1 MLIPETQNCKGLW
14 IPQEF
19 SSNSTDPHST
29 FHTPVI
35 SNKKSHTTSAQNYLS
50 MQQNHTSHS
59 RQEMTTDI
67 HRHHTVQSVPCIH
80 WHQYVQQSG
89 SGKICALQTFYCH
102 AMLRCMQRNIVGCKE
117 RSSTDHKTR
126 LAHVTVEYLS
136 YRPSP
141 RWTHRAVRTTT
152 NLFNDR

>member
-1 MLIPETQNCKGLW
+1 
-14 IPQEF
+14 
-19 SSNSTDPHST
+19 
-29 FHTPVI
+29 
-35 SNKKSHTTSAQNYLS
+35 

-89 SGKICALQTFYCH
+89 SDKICALQTFYCH
-102 AMLRCMQRNIVGCKE
+102 AMLRCTQRNIVGCKE
-117 RSSTDHKTR
+117 WSSTDHKTR

-141 RWTHRAVRTTT
+141 RWTHRAVRSTT
-152 NLFNDR
+152 NQTCSRPLIPRHYHSLIYIYVINYPVFFRQRRRKR